1 MGQGLIA
8 LESEDRMDASMTRS
22 EVAIS
27 EVINTKSG
35 EDGMDA
41 EMTRSGVAMSEVINI
56 KSGEDGMDA

>member
-1 MGQGLIA
+1 
-8 LESEDRMDASMTRS
+8 MDGSMTRS

-41 EMTRSGVAMSEVINI
+41 EMTRSGFAM
-56 KSGEDGMDA
+56 G